1 MQKLSIIRN
10 RSIFTPYVEAAA
22 FYRVSFSFHSQTL
35 HVCVL
40 SFCPKPCGVFKY
52 SIILF
57 EGQLYTLWI
66 NGMSGI

>member
-22 FYRVSFSFHSQTL
+22 FYRVSFSFHRQTL

-57 EGQLYTLWI
+57 
-66 NGMSGI
+66 